1 MDADLA
7 EHTKPWRLPGAD
19 QSDYFNYG
27 FDEFT
32 WEMYRQR
39 QDVMAGTLSQQ
50 KAETA
55 QLQSFFDPRMM
66 GGAPPGPGA
75 NPGNAPP
82 TGPSGGTPTGG
93 NGVPPNA
100 PTGPSGGGNPAAIGG
115 PGGPGAGMPGAGMPG
130 MPNDEMM
137 QQMMQQ
143 MMSQGMDPSNMDFG
157 TFAQMFGAGGF
168 PGGVDPQQQ
177 QQQQAGGYAPGP
189 AGRGGAR
196 RGGRG
201 RGW

>member
-39 QDVMAGTLSQQ
+39 QSTMANTLTQQ

-66 GGAPPGPGA
+66 PGGGGGGGNVSGA
-75 NPGNAPP
+75 GGNPP
-82 TGPSGGTPTGG
+82 TGPSGAGG

-100 PTGPSGGGNPAAIGG
+100 PTGPSGGGAGG
-115 PGGPGAGMPGAGMPG
+115 GAGMPG
-130 MPNDEMM
+130 MPGMNEDMM
-137 QQMMQQ
+137 QQMVQQ
-143 MMSQGMDPSNMDFG
+143 MMSQGMDPGSMDFN
-157 TFAQMFGAGGF
+157 TFAQMMGGAGF
-168 PGGVDPQQQ
+168 PGAEQQQ
-177 QQQQAGGYAPGP
+177 YPQGP
-189 AGRGGAR
+189 AGRGGGVR